1 MKKINNAIIVLSLL
15 IELIYFLFNPITTL
29 DNILLLLSYI
39 PVIFI
44 PRIFNS
50 IFKNKKVK
58 IDDNLEFVYLIF
70 LILAFLF
77 GSIMGGYS
85 KIYWYDSF
93 TYYQVY
99 LQRILPHLF

>member
-1 MKKINNAIIVLSLL
+1 MKRINNTIIVLSLL
-15 IELIYFLFNPITTL
+15 TEIIYFIFNPITTL

-70 LILAFLF
+70 LILA
-77 GSIMGGYS
+77 S
-85 KIYWYDSF
+85 
-93 TYYQVY
+93 
-99 LQRILPHLF
+99 